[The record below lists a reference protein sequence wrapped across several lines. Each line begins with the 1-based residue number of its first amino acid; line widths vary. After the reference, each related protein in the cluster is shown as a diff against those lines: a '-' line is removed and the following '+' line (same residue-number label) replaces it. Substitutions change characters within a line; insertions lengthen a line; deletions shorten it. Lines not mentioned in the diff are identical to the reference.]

1 MEWGQAESHG
11 SEKGSKLVE
20 KGLDL
25 KYVWFLFL
33 CENLVCIGS

>member
-25 KYVWFLFL
+25 KYVWFLFHS
-33 CENLVCIGS
+33 VSVVRI